1 VKCVACT
8 VDSTSP
14 ANSTTDVTEAQR
26 TTQGQGDMHQIVH
39 AVVLE
44 PPSESCT
51 EPSTKAIR
59 KEKEA
64 ETREATTVSVG
75 LLHQLIEEL
84 ENKVPVPVSS
94 KDDVLDTTSKER
106 FFVWEEK
113 EEQLVRTIEGNP
125 GDKHEVAKSPR
136 DSCESSSSRFRI
148 AKVNH
153 EEELESQSS
162 HHMTSVL
169 GEVDFEEIHIDERD
183 SNPTSSSKLPRD
195 DAAMEQILPVDA
207 KKRKASGDATKTKK
221 KSLGSRLRRLLRIAF
236 GRREN

>member
-1 VKCVACT
+1 MKCVACT
-8 VDSTSP
+8 VDGTSP

-26 TTQGQGDMHQIVH
+26 TTQGQGDVHQIVH

-44 PPSESCT
+44 PPSESCA

-84 ENKVPVPVSS
+84 ENKAVSVSS
-94 KDDVLDTTSKER
+94 KEDVLDPTSKER

-113 EEQLVRTIEGNP
+113 EEQLVRTIEGNL
-125 GDKHEVAKSPR
+125 GDKHETAKSPR

-162 HHMTSVL
+162 HHMTSTL